1 MSDRVRWEKGQT
13 FSGIPHGQDEFRNTS
28 RDLLPLPFIEEE
40 CGFDRTLSRS
50 CQRRIQ
56 RRQHKQ
62 HGVSQVVSGLNK
74 LYSGDEVSKP
84 GLQLS
89 HGQKSSLEFIQA
101 CVQELG
107 GPGDLCGSGAL
118 SALRVS
124 GEYGEQPSS
133 STLASYDPALV
144 SLPSGE
150 VSPCDLAKLWGD
162 GGQIEVRTFIDEQL
176 KPVMKPCTNYR
187 LLDRIG
193 CTVIRSFAVR
203 NVM

>member
-1 MSDRVRWEKGQT
+1 MSDRVRWENGQT
-13 FSGIPHGQDEFRNTS
+13 FSGIPHGQDEFRNNS

-62 HGVSQVVSGLNK
+62 HGVNQVVSGLNK
-74 LYSGDEVSKP
+74 LYSGDEISKP

-118 SALRVS
+118 SALRVN
-124 GEYGEQPSS
+124 GEYGEQPYLRPLSRPMILRS
-133 STLASYDPALV
+133 YHFRLARLV
-144 SLPSGE
+144 LVIWPSCG
-150 VSPCDLAKLWGD
+150 AMAG
-162 GGQIEVRTFIDEQL
+162 R
-176 KPVMKPCTNYR
+176 
-187 LLDRIG
+187 
-193 CTVIRSFAVR
+193 
-203 NVM
+203 